1 MLDRFTVR
9 PLCCWMLD
17 FAFHRAARSYILI
30 GKLRAKTC
38 KLLIV
43 SAMLFLV
50 LRTYVKKLYSWV

>member
-17 FAFHRAARSYILI
+17 FAFHHASRSYNLI
-30 GKLRAKTC
+30 GKLRAKIC

-43 SAMLFLV
+43 NTMLFLA
-50 LRTYVKKLYSWV
+50 LRSYVKKLYN

>member
-17 FAFHRAARSYILI
+17 FAFHHASRSYNLI

-43 SAMLFLV
+43 SAMPFLT
-50 LRTYVKKLYSWV
+50 LYAYVKKLYN

>member
-17 FAFHRAARSYILI
+17 IAFHRVARSYILI
-30 GKLRAKTC
+30 GKLRAKIC

-43 SAMLFLV
+43 NTMLFLA
-50 LRTYVKKLYSWV
+50 LRSYVKKLYN